1 MNPYDRYIMPRLIN
15 LFCGAKPI
23 LKQRQKIVPRASGRV
38 LEVGMGSGLNIP
50 FYDKSKIDMVWGL
63 EPSAEI
69 RELAAE
75 RIEKASF
82 DIEMIDLPGEEIPLE
97 DCSADTIVLTYT
109 LCTIPDANTALQ
121 QMRRVLKPEGKLL
134 FCEHG
139 AAPDAN
145 VRRWQERLN
154 PLWKCLCGG
163 CNLQRPI
170 PKLLQENGFS
180 IDVLEENYLPGTPK
194 FAGYNYW
201 GEATK

>member
-1 MNPYDRYIMPRLIN
+1 
-15 LFCGAKPI
+15 
-23 LKQRQKIVPRASGRV
+23 
-38 LEVGMGSGLNIP
+38 MGSGLNIP

>member
-109 LCTIPDANTALQ
+109 LCTIPDAKTALQ